1 MGEWLRIAILQHVGV
16 EQDNTVLRSLGQGLS
31 GPGGQERQSGGLAFL
46 MEP

>member
-16 EQDNTVLRSLGQGLS
+16 EQDNAVLRSLGQGLS
-31 GPGGQERQSGGLAFL
+31 GTGGEERHSSGRAFL